1 MKTSMKLIL
10 GLLLT
15 AFSLQGFAQKPE
27 PVYSVVRQIHDF
39 DWYEQQ
45 AKAWKQEI
53 DLGTKDKMAWV
64 YWFHANR
71 YAAFADAQK
80 RENIKASYFQKAQVI
95 LKLAEKAID
104 RKSTRLNSSH

>member
-39 DWYEQQ
+39 EWYEQQ
-45 AKAWKQEI
+45 AKSWKQEI
-53 DLGTKDKMAWV
+53 DRGTKVLNEKNGTSMGNDTPLQKNDKSM
-64 YWFHANR
+64 
-71 YAAFADAQK
+71 
-80 RENIKASYFQKAQVI
+80 
-95 LKLAEKAID
+95 
-104 RKSTRLNSSH
+104 LNKTDSP